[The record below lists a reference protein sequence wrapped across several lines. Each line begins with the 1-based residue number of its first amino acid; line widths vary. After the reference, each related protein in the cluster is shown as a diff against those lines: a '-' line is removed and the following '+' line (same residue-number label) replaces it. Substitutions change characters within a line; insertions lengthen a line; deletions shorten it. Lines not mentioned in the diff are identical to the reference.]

1 MLNKCKI
8 LLYIAI
14 NGSIIILGM
23 YLKHDFKVILGCLF
37 AGNIL
42 IAGIYLYR
50 IIGGTKWK
58 NFLFY

>member
-1 MLNKCKI
+1 MLNKYKI

-23 YLKHDFKVILGCLF
+23 YLKHNYKVILSGLI

-42 IAGIYLYR
+42 IAGIYLFYR
-50 IIGGTKWK
+50 IKDIGGK
-58 NFLFY
+58 L